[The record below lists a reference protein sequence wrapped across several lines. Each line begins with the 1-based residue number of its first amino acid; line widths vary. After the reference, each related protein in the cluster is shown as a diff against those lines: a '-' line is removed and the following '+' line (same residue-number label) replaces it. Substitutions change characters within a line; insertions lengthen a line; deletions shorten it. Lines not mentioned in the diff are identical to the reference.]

1 MNTTGASRRKWGQ
14 DDGVLFAMG
23 DLGEVVEGITLTL
36 GTLNVLLLKQG
47 LNGLLDVLN
56 LRSEP
61 LRDLGNDLLDQCL
74 VLERLPCLHNTDNG
88 GLNDVLAIF
97 VDRLEHVNCF
107 RLNLRFDR
115 LVKVDTNLATRDQV

>member
-14 DDGVLFAMG
+14 DNGVLFAMG

-61 LRDLGNDLLDQCL
+61 L
-74 VLERLPCLHNTDNG
+74 
-88 GLNDVLAIF
+88 
-97 VDRLEHVNCF
+97 
-107 RLNLRFDR
+107 
-115 LVKVDTNLATRDQV
+115 